1 MNTVQYFINEQS
13 DFYHYLI
20 ETNAFKSR
28 QTYRDYITR
37 LKYVSRFF
45 RLDKTLTKEQ
55 FEFIMEELRRTSHER
70 TRYNTPSGIRDIGS
84 GLKKFLEYA
93 QSDYRKHIQDSVISE
108 VNSIKEDNSIE
119 TTEKE
124 AIIISRVGQGVF
136 RLKLISY
143 WNGCS
148 ITGCKN
154 YPLLMASHIKPWR
167 KSNNKQRLD
176 PFNGLLLLPNLD
188 KLFDKGYIS
197 FDNKG
202 RMICSDF
209 LPDDDRHFFGVS
221 QSMRL
226 RNIDSKHFPYLQYH
240 REHCLL

>member
-1 MNTVQYFINEQS
+1 MNTEQYFINEQS

-136 RLKLISY
+136 RLKLIS
-143 WNGCS
+143 
-148 ITGCKN
+148 
-154 YPLLMASHIKPWR
+154 
-167 KSNNKQRLD
+167 
-176 PFNGLLLLPNLD
+176 
-188 KLFDKGYIS
+188 
-197 FDNKG
+197 
-202 RMICSDF
+202 
-209 LPDDDRHFFGVS
+209 
-221 QSMRL
+221 
-226 RNIDSKHFPYLQYH
+226 
-240 REHCLL
+240 